1 MESSKCGSRQQQKG
15 SGLLPVLLIV
25 AVSKSLPLSHSQNHS
40 VLIFFSSVVLEKGL
54 PRPAL
59 TMTQCG
65 KNSKTKDSAV
75 VCILNS
81 PSWVHMLKTQLL
93 QSDGEM
99 ACDGGGAQ
107 MEETSD

>member
-1 MESSKCGSRQQQKG
+1 MWLEATAEGERAP
-15 SGLLPVLLIV
+15 SGPSHCRCLKITATVTL
-25 AVSKSLPLSHSQNHS
+25 SEPLCTD
-40 VLIFFSSVVLEKGL
+40 FFFPSVVLEKGL

-93 QSDGEM
+93 QSEGET
-99 ACDGGGAQ
+99 ARDGGGAQ
-107 MEETSD
+107 TEETSD

>member
-1 MESSKCGSRQQQKG
+1 MWLEATAEGERAP
-15 SGLLPVLLIV
+15 SGPSHCCCLKITATVTL
-25 AVSKSLPLSHSQNHS
+25 SEPLCTD
-40 VLIFFSSVVLEKGL
+40 FFSSVVLEKGL

-99 ACDGGGAQ
+99 VCDGGGAQ